1 MFTRI
6 VEVTSKAGKARDLTR
21 TVSEKVLPILKAQPG
36 FLDEITLVSDEDPN
50 RILAISFWKSKENA
64 QAYQREQYSK
74 VTETIR
80 NLIEGDPQVR
90 TFEVETSTAHKIAAG
105 KAA

>member
-21 TVSEKVLPILKAQPG
+21 TVSEKVLTILKNQPG
-36 FLDEITLVSDEDPN
+36 FMDEITLISNEDPN
-50 RILAISFWKSKENA
+50 RILAISFWKSKEHA
-64 QAYQREQYSK
+64 DAYQRDQFNR
-74 VTETIR
+74 VTDTIS
-80 NLIEGDPQVR
+80 NLIEGIPQVR
-90 TFEVETSTAHKIAAG
+90 TFEVQTSTVHNIAAD